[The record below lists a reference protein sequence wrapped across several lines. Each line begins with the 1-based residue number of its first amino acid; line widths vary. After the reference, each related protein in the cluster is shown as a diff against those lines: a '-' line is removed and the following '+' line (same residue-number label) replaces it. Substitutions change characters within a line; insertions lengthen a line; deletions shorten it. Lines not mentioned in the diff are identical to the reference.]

1 MFWVA
6 PDVQKRAGY
15 SIWTVKLE
23 RSPLPDIWAISSG
36 ATHSWQMWEICCS
49 LAPGTSP
56 ATSSTHSPPS
66 LHPLHFFIASLWLI
80 FFCKGKSRKEVWSVE
95 VCLLLVR
102 RWVAE
107 DACTALHLS
116 LQNDFSPYNQI
127 QTSARKL
134 EKNVTCVYSQQYCIN
149 LARDDSSNKNPQNL
163 INNLFGKYLAI
174 QQNISINKFQ
184 INSDCNVLAICLI
197 IRWQLIANLCKFVW
211 EWIQSVCDCLQT
223 DCLPP
228 RNLCNHITNERG
240 PLELRGV
247 AYCWSLQVL
256 ECKITRQLC
265 FSPIHLSSSSVFF
278 SVKVFS
284 CIHSFYV
291 SVLDSWHLIANF

>member
-116 LQNDFSPYNQI
+116 LQNDF
-127 QTSARKL
+127 A
-134 EKNVTCVYSQQYCIN
+134 
-149 LARDDSSNKNPQNL
+149 
-163 INNLFGKYLAI
+163 
-174 QQNISINKFQ
+174 
-184 INSDCNVLAICLI
+184 
-197 IRWQLIANLCKFVW
+197 
-211 EWIQSVCDCLQT
+211 
-223 DCLPP
+223 
-228 RNLCNHITNERG
+228 HITKPNPDICKEIRKKCN
-240 PLELRGV
+240 LRIFT
-247 AYCWSLQVL
+247 AILHKSCTWW
-256 ECKITRQLC
+256 
-265 FSPIHLSSSSVFF
+265 FF
-278 SVKVFS
+278 
-284 CIHSFYV
+284 
-291 SVLDSWHLIANF
+291 